1 MKGRDVILLFQVY
14 LIYLLVLS
22 IAAYVAYGR
31 DKRLAKQ
38 HKWRTPERTLLL
50 LGFLGGAAGALA
62 AMQVFRHKTKHWYFW
77 IVNLLG
83 LLWQIGVIILLLY
96 RRSTS

>member
-1 MKGRDVILLFQVY
+1 MGSKLYIS
-14 LIYLLVLS
+14 YLLLMS
-22 IAAYVAYGR
+22 IIAYIAYGR

-50 LGFLGGAAGALA
+50 LGFLGGAPGALA

-83 LLWQIGVIILLLY
+83 LLWQIGAIILLLY

>member
-1 MKGRDVILLFQVY
+1 MVIDLY
-14 LIYLLVLS
+14 ISYLLLMS
-22 IAAYVAYGR
+22 IIAYIAYGR

-38 HKWRTPERTLLL
+38 HKWRTPEKTLLL
-50 LGFLGGAAGALA
+50 LGFLGGAPGALA
-62 AMQVFRHKTKHWYFW
+62 AMHLFRHKTKHGYFW

-83 LLWQIGVIILLLY
+83 LLWQVGVLIFLIY

>member
-38 HKWRTPERTLLL
+38 HKWRTPEKILLL
-50 LGFLGGAAGALA
+50 LGLAGGAPGALA
-62 AMQVFRHKTKHWYFW
+62 AMLIFRHKTKHWYFW
-77 IVNLLG
+77 IVNFLG
-83 LLWQIGVIILLLY
+83 LLGHIGVLIILY
-96 RRSTS
+96 TRR